1 MMMAGSKELKCASEA
16 MEQKKGASS
25 SLPRSFDVVS
35 STKAPKNRT
44 RGSTYQGK
52 LSRPH
57 WPQCCL
63 LVQLHWSIE
72 QRELPAKIAKQI
84 AQQFVTYGPQNVS
97 KIGPSKWL
105 PCNQLIFLSC
115 IWKLGMVPKAGSEK
129 KTPKWGPDRTKTEEK
144 HLTPGPDPAPGERA
158 GGSAATNLPR
168 CAPHS
173 CRNLRRNVC

>member
-16 MEQKKGASS
+16 MEQNKGASS
-25 SLPRSFDVVS
+25 SLPRSFDVAS

-52 LSRPH
+52 LSS
-57 WPQCCL
+57 
-63 LVQLHWSIE
+63 SILTTTLSAGIAALAHRTKGIAC
-72 QRELPAKIAKQI
+72 QDAKQI
-84 AQQFVTYGPQNVS
+84 AQQVVTYGPQNGS

-129 KTPKWGPDRTKTEEK
+129 KTPK
-144 HLTPGPDPAPGERA
+144 
-158 GGSAATNLPR
+158 
-168 CAPHS
+168 
-173 CRNLRRNVC
+173 